1 MNKEVIATEQAPKA
15 VGPYSQAI
23 RVGDLVYTSGQ
34 IGLDPATNKLVMGAD
49 AAETIQLQTTQVLRN
64 LTAVLEAA
72 DSSLHH
78 VVKTTVFLE
87 SMSDYGVVNTIY
99 AQFFGETPPAR
110 SAVAVAGL
118 PLGAKV
124 EIEAVAV
131 RKITSNE

>member
-23 RVGDLVYTSGQ
+23 RVGDLIYTSGQ
-34 IGLDPATNKLVMGAD
+34 IGLDPATGKLVAGAD

-87 SMSDYGVVNTIY
+87 SMSDYAAVNAIY
-99 AQFFGETPPAR
+99 AQFFGANPPAR

-124 EIEAVAV
+124 EIEAVAI
-131 RKITSNE
+131 RK

>member
-23 RVGDLVYTSGQ
+23 RVGDLIYTSGQ
-34 IGLDPATNKLVMGAD
+34 IGLDPATGKLVAGAD

-87 SMSDYGVVNTIY
+87 SMSDYAAVNAIY

-124 EIEAVAV
+124 EIEAVAIL
-131 RKITSNE
+131 K

>member
-23 RVGDLVYTSGQ
+23 RVGDLIYTSGQ
-34 IGLDPATNKLVMGAD
+34 IGLDPATGKLVAGAD

-87 SMSDYGVVNTIY
+87 SMSDYAAVNAIY

-110 SAVAVAGL
+110 SAVAVVGL

-124 EIEAVAV
+124 EIEAVAIL
-131 RKITSNE
+131 K

>member
-23 RVGDLVYTSGQ
+23 RVGDLIYTSGQ
-34 IGLDPATNKLVMGAD
+34 IGLDPATGKLVAGAD

-87 SMSDYGVVNTIY
+87 SMSDYAAVNVIY

-124 EIEAVAV
+124 EIEAVAIL
-131 RKITSNE
+131 K